1 MAVMHF
7 LEKLETRSIILLL
20 YYRCEVLIFMQ
31 LAGCLDET
39 EKKVMNV
46 RDISEDLVTVL
57 KRGRE
62 RGIAKI

>member
-1 MAVMHF
+1 M
-7 LEKLETRSIILLL
+7 
-20 YYRCEVLIFMQ
+20 LIFMR